1 MRNTL
6 LILTGPTGVGK
17 TELSLT
23 IAEQFHSPI
32 ISADS
37 RQLYKDLPIGTA
49 APTPEQ
55 QGRVK
60 HYMVGTLELQD
71 YYSAAMFE
79 ADSLNLLSELFKIHP
94 VVVMSGGSMMY
105 IDALCNGIDEI
116 PTIPQDTRN
125 ELYQLYEREGLEP
138 ILEELKEVDPEHYE
152 KVDRQNY
159 KRVIHAVEVCRTAGQ
174 PYSTLRTNTPKQ
186 RPFNIVKIGLIRERE
201 ELYARINKR
210 VDEMINAGLQEE
222 ARRVYTFK
230 NFNSLNTVGFKE
242 FFLYFD
248 GDVTLDAAIE
258 KIKRNTRMYARK
270 QMTWFRRDTGIT
282 WFKPDDVTGV
292 LLYIQT
298 ILDN

>member
-1 MRNTL
+1 LRNTL

-17 TELSLT
+17 TELSLE
-23 IAEQFHSPI
+23 IAEQYHSPI

-55 QGRVK
+55 QARVR
-60 HYMVGTLELQD
+60 HYMVGTLELHD

-79 ADSLNLLSELFKIHP
+79 ADSLSLLSELFKTHP

-116 PTIPQDTRN
+116 PAIPQDIRN

-138 ILEELKEVDPEHYE
+138 ILEELKEADPEHYN

-159 KRVIHAVEVCRTAGQ
+159 KRVIHAVEVCRTAGK

-201 ELYARINKR
+201 ELYTRINKR
-210 VDEMINAGLQEE
+210 VDEMIHAGLQEE
-222 ARRVYTFK
+222 ARRVYAFK
-230 NFNSLNTVGFKE
+230 SFNSLNTVGFKE
-242 FFLYFD
+242 LFSYFD
-248 GDVTLDAAIE
+248 GDITLDIAIE
-258 KIKRNTRMYARK
+258 KIKRNTRLYARK

-282 WFKPDDVTGV
+282 WLKPDDVTGV
-292 LLYIQT
+292 LHHIQT

>member
-55 QGRVK
+55 QERVK

-105 IDALCNGIDEI
+105 VDALCNGIDEI